1 MNEKSPFFTASMA
14 SLAYFVTF
22 IVLKFFLQDKTV
34 DLIGALAG
42 AVVFW
47 IVIFL
52 VHIVLERKRNE

>member
-1 MNEKSPFFTASMA
+1 MNEKSPYFTASVA

-34 DLIGALAG
+34 DLLGALAG

-52 VHIVLERKRNE
+52 VHKILERRNIE